1 MFISSIGICYV
12 VHFFIALLLQFVCCL
27 WPLLS
32 LLSSIFLFLS
42 WCAFFL
48 FVCLIISFVAC
59 TVSFLLWVSFFV
71 ILPFFFFVFMPF
83 PCCYVYNCS
92 VVLQMCFFMICV
104 MVWLKHF
111 IFLNWWYVCSFGFVY
126 LAFLFLVLL
135 MFPLFIFVSPCWNM
149 FLVAAFVLLHISSMR
164 LCLKGSY
171 LFCAK
176 GPVACPGK
184 SVLSSGSSGRAPGV
198 SVPPGRVQAKQSK
211 AKQSKAK

>member
-1 MFISSIGICYV
+1 
-12 VHFFIALLLQFVCCL
+12 
-27 WPLLS
+27 
-32 LLSSIFLFLS
+32 
-42 WCAFFL
+42 
-48 FVCLIISFVAC
+48 
-59 TVSFLLWVSFFV
+59 
-71 ILPFFFFVFMPF
+71 MPF

-176 GPVACPGK
+176 DRWLGTAIAL
-184 SVLSSGSSGRAPGV
+184 SVWVPRALAHGFCVPRSAPPEFRFPRSRSNKCLQAFKNNSSSIRQHFLKHPKQIFKYSKRVLQALKTNYSSI
-198 SVPPGRVQAKQSK
+198 QAKQQINYS
-211 AKQSKAK
+211 SI